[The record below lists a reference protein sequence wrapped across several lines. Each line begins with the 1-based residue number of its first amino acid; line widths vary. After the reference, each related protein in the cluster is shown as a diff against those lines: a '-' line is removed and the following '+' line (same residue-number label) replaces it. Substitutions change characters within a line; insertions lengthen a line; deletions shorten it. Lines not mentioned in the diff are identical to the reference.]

1 MQYFTDLSVYKSGA
15 LYKVLKSLCNELRRD
30 FCWYNDLSSIILYSN
45 SFLIQLNPVVRYLI
59 INSVYLLFYIFVQFL
74 IPMKKI
80 ILIED
85 ETSVVSFIKKGLQ
98 ENGYEVSVAFDGKTG
113 VQLVQSNDFDLVILD
128 IMMPEMNGL
137 DACKEIRKTNQHVP
151 ILFLTAL
158 GTSENI
164 VLGLESGGDDYLVK
178 PFKFIELVARV
189 KSLLRRSS
197 TGNTPEITEP
207 ETDQEHLYQFSDLIL
222 NDYTKKVTR
231 AGEEISL
238 TSTEYKL
245 LLYFLNNPEK
255 VISRAEIL
263 DAVWGVNYDLGT
275 NVVDVYVN
283 YLRKKLDHQED
294 EKLIHTVIGMGY
306 VMKKP

>member
-1 MQYFTDLSVYKSGA
+1 
-15 LYKVLKSLCNELRRD
+15 
-30 FCWYNDLSSIILYSN
+30 
-45 SFLIQLNPVVRYLI
+45 
-59 INSVYLLFYIFVQFL
+59 
-74 IPMKKI
+74 MKKI

-98 ENGYEVSVAFDGKTG
+98 ENGYEVSVAFDGRTG
-113 VQLVQSNDFDLVILD
+113 IQLVQSNDFDLVILD
-128 IMMPEMNGL
+128 IMLPEINGL
-137 DACKEIRKTNQHVP
+137 DVCKEIRKTNPHVP

-178 PFKFIELVARV
+178 PFKFIELVARI
-189 KSLLRRSS
+189 KSLLRRS
-197 TGNTPEITEP
+197 GNGNPAETAGPEV
-207 ETDQEHLYQFSDLIL
+207 DHEHVFRFSDLVL

-263 DAVWGVNYDLGT
+263 DSVWGVNYELGT

-294 EKLIHTVIGMGY
+294 NKLIHTVIGMGY
-306 VMKKP
+306 VLKKA

>member
-1 MQYFTDLSVYKSGA
+1 
-15 LYKVLKSLCNELRRD
+15 
-30 FCWYNDLSSIILYSN
+30 
-45 SFLIQLNPVVRYLI
+45 
-59 INSVYLLFYIFVQFL
+59 
-74 IPMKKI
+74 MKKI

-98 ENGYEVSVAFDGKTG
+98 ESGYEVSVAFDGRTG
-113 VQLVQSNDFDLVILD
+113 VQLVQGNDFDLVILD
-128 IMMPEMNGL
+128 IMLPEMNGL
-137 DACKEIRKTNQHVP
+137 DVCKEIRKTNQSVP

-189 KSLLRRSS
+189 KSLLRRSHNNGPQES
-197 TGNTPEITEP
+197 VEP
-207 ETDQEHLYQFSDLIL
+207 ESSNDDVLQFSDLTV

-231 AGEEISL
+231 GGEDISL

-245 LLYFLNNPEK
+245 LMYFLNNPEK

-263 DAVWGVNYDLGT
+263 DAVWGVNYELGT

-283 YLRKKLDHQED
+283 YLRKKLDSQD
-294 EKLIHTVIGMGY
+294 DNKLIHTVIGMGY
-306 VMKKP
+306 VLKKN

>member
-1 MQYFTDLSVYKSGA
+1 
-15 LYKVLKSLCNELRRD
+15 
-30 FCWYNDLSSIILYSN
+30 
-45 SFLIQLNPVVRYLI
+45 
-59 INSVYLLFYIFVQFL
+59 
-74 IPMKKI
+74 MKKI

-113 VQLVQSNDFDLVILD
+113 VQMVQSSDFDLVILD
-128 IMMPEMNGL
+128 IMLPEMNGL
-137 DACKEIRKTNQHVP
+137 DVCKEIRKTNQHVP

-158 GTSENI
+158 GASENI

-189 KSLLRRSS
+189 KSLLRRSNN
-197 TGNTPEITEP
+197 GNTPEIVES
-207 ETDQEHLYQFSDLIL
+207 EVYQEHIYQFSDLIL
-222 NDYTKKVTR
+222 NDYAKKVIR
-231 AGEEISL
+231 NGEEISL

-263 DAVWGVNYDLGT
+263 DAVWGVNYELGT

-283 YLRKKLDHQED
+283 YLRKKLDHKED
-294 EKLIHTVIGMGY
+294 NKLIHTVIGMGY
-306 VMKKP
+306 VLKKT

>member
-1 MQYFTDLSVYKSGA
+1 
-15 LYKVLKSLCNELRRD
+15 
-30 FCWYNDLSSIILYSN
+30 
-45 SFLIQLNPVVRYLI
+45 
-59 INSVYLLFYIFVQFL
+59 
-74 IPMKKI
+74 MKKI

-98 ENGYEVSVAFDGKTG
+98 ENGYEVSVAFDGRTG

-128 IMMPEMNGL
+128 IMLPEMNGL
-137 DACKEIRKTNQHVP
+137 DVCKEIRKTNPHVP

-178 PFKFIELVARV
+178 PFKFIELVARI
-189 KSLLRRSS
+189 KSLLRRS
-197 TGNTPEITEP
+197 GNGSSAEIAGPEV
-207 ETDQEHLYQFSDLIL
+207 DHEHVFQFSDLVL

-231 AGEEISL
+231 GGDEISL

-263 DAVWGVNYDLGT
+263 DSVWGVNYELGT

-283 YLRKKLDHQED
+283 YLRKKLDHHED
-294 EKLIHTVIGMGY
+294 NKLIHTVIGMGY
-306 VMKKP
+306 VLKKP

>member
-1 MQYFTDLSVYKSGA
+1 
-15 LYKVLKSLCNELRRD
+15 
-30 FCWYNDLSSIILYSN
+30 
-45 SFLIQLNPVVRYLI
+45 
-59 INSVYLLFYIFVQFL
+59 
-74 IPMKKI
+74 MKKI

-98 ENGYEVSVAFDGKTG
+98 ESGYEVSVAFDGRTG
-113 VQLVQSNDFDLVILD
+113 VQVVLGNDFDLVILD
-128 IMMPEMNGL
+128 IMLPEMNGL
-137 DACKEIRKTNQHVP
+137 DVCKEIRKTNKHVP

-189 KSLLRRSS
+189 KSLLRRSNGINS
-197 TGNTPEITEP
+197 QETAEP
-207 ETDQEHLYQFSDLIL
+207 EPDNEHVFQFSDLVV

-231 AGEEISL
+231 AGDEISL

-263 DAVWGVNYDLGT
+263 DAVWGVNYELGT

-283 YLRKKLDHQED
+283 YLRKKLDRQD
-294 EKLIHTVIGMGY
+294 DNKLIHTVIGMGY
-306 VMKKP
+306 VLKKT